1 MKTTLKPAGQPSKI
15 SNFINAELDHS
26 DTPSELADINK
37 HLLKL
42 FNCNVEQDADGTL
55 SQAIDEDIEKF
66 ILKRANLV
74 ESLLNT
80 LQEQQKLSFA
90 RKEIDINKVLLGAV
104 ELKRKHVREN
114 LANISKASKAI
125 KEYHQV

>member
-1 MKTTLKPAGQPSKI
+1 M
-15 SNFINAELDHS
+15 ELDHS
-26 DTPSELADINK
+26 DTPYELAQINK

-42 FNCNVEQDADGTL
+42 FNSNLEDDKDGTA

-66 ILKRANLV
+66 IQKRANLV

-90 RKEIDINKVLLGAV
+90 RKEIDINQVLLGAV